1 MLESAASGS
10 RRAVFIS
17 LHITDRK
24 NKAPKDK
31 RDDAEVE
38 TCVQMLNSSNYQHK
52 TELRSGDFGL
62 HVVLAFFLLSG
73 SFFLQ
78 TKIIDSS
85 AGGGFSILSAL
96 INYIPLSLKG
106 VIHI

>member
-1 MLESAASGS
+1 
-10 RRAVFIS
+10 
-17 LHITDRK
+17 
-24 NKAPKDK
+24 
-31 RDDAEVE
+31 
-38 TCVQMLNSSNYQHK
+38 MLNSSNYQHK
-52 TELRSGDFGL
+52 TELRFGDVGL
-62 HVVLAFFLLSG
+62 HVVLAFFLLRE

-78 TKIIDSS
+78 TKIIDSR